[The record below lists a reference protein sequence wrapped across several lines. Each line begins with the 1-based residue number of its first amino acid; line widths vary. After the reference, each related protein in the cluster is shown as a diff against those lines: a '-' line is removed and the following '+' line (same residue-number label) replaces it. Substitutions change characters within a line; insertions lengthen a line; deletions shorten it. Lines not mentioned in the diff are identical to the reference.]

1 MLLLIALMGC
11 KKPQTPE
18 VAPPP
23 VEAEEK
29 APTGESGSANPE
41 LPPVKADLK
50 AHMAVH
56 LSVAT
61 SARDAVVRGDLEA
74 AKEFM
79 GWLARH
85 EGPEDLPEDWQSYQP
100 YVLAMSQ
107 SAKAGSEAPTLEV
120 AATAIAQV
128 AAACGSCHEESNGG
142 LEFPQTEPPADKEGV
157 TPHMAR
163 HKWASEQLWLG
174 MLGPSEL
181 HWNLGAAAM
190 VEDPMETEEMHHGTN
205 MSPEEQEFDAWLH
218 TLGDFGGHIE
228 DKSRRAELYGAMLGT
243 CSGCHSTMGLGPGA
257 TTPDW

>member
-107 SAKAGSEAPTLEV
+107 SAKAVSITGSRNLLIRAPLGKV
-120 AATAIAQV
+120 L
-128 AAACGSCHEESNGG
+128 GR
-142 LEFPQTEPPADKEGV
+142 PPLA
-157 TPHMAR
+157 
-163 HKWASEQLWLG
+163 
-174 MLGPSEL
+174 
-181 HWNLGAAAM
+181 
-190 VEDPMETEEMHHGTN
+190 GTN
-205 MSPEEQEFDAWLH
+205 R
-218 TLGDFGGHIE
+218 
-228 DKSRRAELYGAMLGT
+228 KS
-243 CSGCHSTMGLGPGA
+243 S
-257 TTPDW
+257 